1 MTAETLFRYRVPLE
15 VALLVFAIAIGWL
28 MARRSD

>member
-1 MTAETLFRYRVPLE
+1 MSAETLFRWRG
-15 VALLVFAIAIGWL
+15 ALQLALVVFALAIGWL